1 MEKILKS
8 RDASIE
14 KANEDFNMW
23 SLAIKFEKGVIS
35 RFIIKYEQSQQNR
48 LDFPV
53 GSEGDYCYSFL

>member
-23 SLAIKFEKGVIS
+23 SLAIKFEKRVI
-35 RFIIKYEQSQQNR
+35 
-48 LDFPV
+48 
-53 GSEGDYCYSFL
+53 